1 MSGIFVYV
9 FLNWI
14 TCILY
19 KRIDEN
25 FFKIFFFIIKLMC
38 VLRNV
43 IKIEENCLENRFY
56 FI

>member
-25 FFKIFFFIIKLMC
+25 FFKIFFFIIKLTC